1 MHRIPESQNQLLTD
15 HEREAAASA
24 VSGAMW
30 GSIEANIHCF
40 RELYMGRVSLEMYI
54 ILGCV
59 TLT

>member
-40 RELYMGRVSLEMYI
+40 RELYMGRVSLHM
-54 ILGCV
+54 
-59 TLT
+59 